1 MPVESQRKFDSNIG
15 ICYPVGAY
23 IGNSYHVFY
32 AGTTTDV
39 QQDWVVIGPDNQ
51 ATQDFIATGI
61 REIESNQQSTANG
74 PVYNLN
80 GQQVANGKLPRG
92 IYIKDGKKI
101 LMQ

>member
-23 IGNSYHVFY
+23 YGGEYSVYY
-32 AGTTTDV
+32 AGTTTNV
-39 QQDWVVIGPDNQ
+39 QKEWVVLGPDTQ
-51 ATQDFIATGI
+51 ATQNWIATGI